1 MTDVPVRHLREERGL
16 SVPPAHEALLE
27 AYWDKM
33 RRLRSEVDEDL
44 LGPADVAVTWSAT
57 REDR

>member
-1 MTDVPVRHLREERGL
+1 MTDATIRHLREERDL
-16 SVPPAHEALLE
+16 DVPPAHEPLLE

-33 RRLRSEVDEDL
+33 RRLRAQVDEDL
-44 LGPADVAVTWSAT
+44 LGTADVAVTWSAT